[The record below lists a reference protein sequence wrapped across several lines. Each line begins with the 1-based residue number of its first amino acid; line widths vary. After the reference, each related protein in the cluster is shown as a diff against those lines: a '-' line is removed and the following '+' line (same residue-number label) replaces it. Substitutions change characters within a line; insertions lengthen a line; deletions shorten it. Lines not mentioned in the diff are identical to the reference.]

1 MKIYVL
7 NSNIEE
13 IILKGYVQIT
23 DEEFKLFGEEIT
35 IEELQHDLN
44 TPCNNSKYN
53 HFRDHIRFIKDD
65 NDQ

>member
-13 IILKGYVQIT
+13 IILKGYMQIT

-44 TPCNNSKYN
+44 TPRIDSKYN

-65 NDQ
+65 NNQ